1 MGFNAK
7 CVLMM
12 LYTCILLDKTASHHL
27 VNNPHWAVIQ
37 QDVLRMVF
45 ALVLASHAIL
55 FHNKLISLILLF

>member
-12 LYTCILLDKTASHHL
+12 LYACILLDKTASHHL

-37 QDVLRMVF
+37 QDVLCMVF
-45 ALVLASHAIL
+45 ALNL
-55 FHNKLISLILLF
+55 FLHHTQFSSITS